1 MTKSQL
7 NETYHIK
14 SDWDLIVACQQGDE
28 LAWSTFI
35 ARYDRLLYY
44 ILDQYHLPP
53 EEIADIVQNSFISLL
68 DKLDGFNESYNF
80 KAWLKTVAKRQAWR
94 YLENRRREDVGSDEN
109 ASDSIIPDYMD
120 KDAIDRN
127 KQKMQLHEGVLSLNE
142 RCKRLLIHL
151 YFDDPTPPYEE
162 IAEELG
168 MPLGSIGPTRA
179 RCLKKLRQIIESNE

>member
-1 MTKSQL
+1 MKKAPPEYQL
-7 NETYHIK
+7 K
-14 SDWDLIVACQQGDE
+14 SDWELILACQNGDE
-28 LAWSTFI
+28 VAWSTFI

-44 ILDQYHLPP
+44 ILNQYHLPP
-53 EEIADIVQNSFISLL
+53 EEIADIIQNSFISLME
-68 DKLDGFNESYNF
+68 KLGSFDESYNF

-94 YLENRRREDVGSDEN
+94 YLENRRREDVGAAEN

-127 KQKMQLHEGVLSLNE
+127 QQTIELHEGVLNLDE

-162 IAEELG
+162 IAEGLE

-179 RCLKKLRQIIESNE
+179 RCLKKLRQVLENGG